1 MQKQNKAI
9 VLTVTETN
17 NALVAKASSLF
28 AIRFRDRTKVRLQE
42 KLNATATAALW
53 SIDAGTVQRE
63 DLRADLQAAGLP
75 VPVARQSYVLA
86 TLGQRLVVCGADGL
100 GVLYGLGHLLR
111 ILEFTPARVKLPQLR
126 ETRTP
131 AVYDRGVYFATHFN
145 QYFESAPIDRLE
157 RYVEEMALA
166 GFDRWM
172 FWLDLNWFPYGFW
185 KDSRS
190 RGSILVKRLRRMSEV
205 ARACGMKVIATG
217 IGNEG
222 FSHQPPPELRT
233 DIRGR
238 HGGFYP
244 DSQICPSKPGGL
256 EMILNNRRKAMEL
269 LGPVD
274 TYVHWPYDQGGC
286 GCDACTHAPG
296 RWGKTFLAIG
306 EKIAEVV
313 RASNPQ
319 TEILVSTWLMD
330 ETERKMVYALCDAGT
345 PWFNGIM
352 AGAEHMNEHPLPA
365 RYQRLVF
372 PEISMF
378 DCYFTSYGCNGANPA
393 PERFAA
399 ESTRI
404 TAAGWGT
411 ALYSEGIYTDLNKAV
426 YVARLWDKDAPLDRI
441 LDDYARYFFGTAGR
455 KDAVALLRGL
465 EGTWG
470 AAKLQKADRKTVDR
484 LAALA
489 GSLKT
494 KLPTHRDAQER
505 WRMLSDR
512 TEMDRLMKQI
522 GHDAPL
528 VDESRQLFDGLGY
541 MPLTELRPRLKRF
554 VAALQARKQGVESL
568 FEVHWRYMEYFHME
582 KTSLVFLPDS
592 MLGKYHW
599 DNLLAPLEKALAQ
612 KSEEATRR
620 QISRAFKRWFWFNG
634 VDYTYL
640 FGCG

>member
-1 MQKQNKAI
+1 MMKKSDAI
-9 VLTVTETN
+9 VLVVKETTD
-17 NALVAKASSLF
+17 ARVAKAVALF
-28 AIRFRDRTKVRLQE
+28 GIRFRERTKVRLQE
-42 KLNATATAALW
+42 KKSTAAADARW
-53 SIDAGTVQRE
+53 CIDVGTVQRE
-63 DLRADLQAAGLP
+63 DLQTALQAAGLS
-75 VPVARQSYVLA
+75 VPTAHQSYVLA
-86 TLGQRLVVCGADGL
+86 TIGQRLVVCGADGL

-131 AVYDRGVYFATHFN
+131 DVYDRGVYFATHFN
-145 QYFESAPIDRLE
+145 QYFESAPMERME

-185 KDSRS
+185 KDPQS

-205 ARACGMKVIATG
+205 ARACGMKVMAG
-217 IGNEG
+217 GLGNEG

-233 DIRGR
+233 DMRGR

-244 DSQICPSKPGGL
+244 FSQICPSKPGGL
-256 EMILNNRRKAMEL
+256 DMILDNRRKTMEL
-269 LGPVD
+269 IGPLD

-306 EKIAEVV
+306 EKIADVV
-313 RASNPQ
+313 RASNPH
-319 TEILVSTWLMD
+319 TEILISTWLMD

-345 PWFNGIM
+345 PWFNGII
-352 AGAEHMNEHPLPA
+352 AGAEHMNEHAVPA
-365 RYQRLVF
+365 RYLRLVF

-399 ESTRI
+399 ESARI
-404 TAAGWGT
+404 AAAGWGT

-426 YVARLWDKDAPLDRI
+426 YAARLWDKDAPLDRI
-441 LDDYARYFFGTAGR
+441 LDDYARYYFGTAGR
-455 KDAVALLRGL
+455 KDAVVLLRGL
-465 EGTWG
+465 EDTWG
-470 AAKLQKADRKTVDR
+470 AAKLKMADRKFVER
-484 LAALA
+484 LAARA
-489 GSLKT
+489 GSLKA
-494 KLPTHRDAQER
+494 KLPAHRDAQER
-505 WRMLSDR
+505 WRMLNDR
-512 TEMDRLMKQI
+512 AEMDRLMKQI

-528 VDESRQLFDGLGY
+528 VEESRLLFDGLGY
-541 MPLTELRPRLKRF
+541 MPIAELRKRLKRF
-554 VAALQARKQGVESL
+554 VVVLQARKQGVESL
-568 FEVHWRYMEYFHME
+568 FDVHWRYMEYFHME

-592 MLGKYHW
+592 ILGKYDW
-599 DNLLAPLEKALAQ
+599 DTLVGPLEKAIAQ
-612 KSEEATRR
+612 KSEAGVRC
-620 QISRAFKRWFWFNG
+620 QVSRAFKRWFWFNG
-634 VDYTYL
+634 IDSSYL